1 MTQLT
6 PNGIK
11 FKDEDQEQTK
21 AVCSVDGVG
30 PDSSGNIP
38 VNFSSINTDL
48 TDLENRLDNIGDG
61 ASSYTLSATPNPVDE
76 GVSVTIT
83 LDTTNVFQ
91 GEEIPYTITPNGAS
105 LTDDFVSPIASTGHF
120 KIENDTADL
129 GLAIKE
135 DDLTESSP
143 ESFTL
148 TVNAGNNPYITV
160 NINDTSQTPV
170 PTYSLSASPNPASEN
185 QTVTVTLSTT
195 NVSNGTYVPYT
206 ISTSGLSLTQDFTS
220 TVASTGNFQVYNNQ
234 ATRTFPLKQDEL
246 TESSP
251 ESFTLTLNAGNNPYV
266 TVNVTD
272 SSQTPVDSP
281 YGTAPAMIS
290 IITGQRYIPPHGP
303 VGTREIIP
311 NAHSDQAEE
320 GTGMKFSLWFMNG
333 LLGTGEDPPYGT
345 TINWSVVGHNGFN
358 TSDFTWNSTRLSDYN
373 SSLDGTLKDPPG
385 TYIYPFGTFY
395 PGVSSGTA
403 EVVPTT
409 FGFGGPP
416 FPSASVNLQLSVD
429 NIPESGEYLTFT
441 FSNIP
446 GNGDTTQST
455 IYYVFDPLTFSDL
468 YWGTFTGPIVGM

>member
-21 AVCSVDGVG
+21 AVCSVDSVG

-91 GEEIPYTITPNGAS
+91 GEEIPYTITPNGVD

-129 GLAIKE
+129 VLAIKE

-148 TVNAGNNPYITV
+148 TVNAGTNPSITI
-160 NINDTSQTPV
+160 NINDTSQTLV
-170 PTYSLSASPNPASEN
+170 PTYNLSATPNPASEN

-206 ISTSGLSLTQDFTS
+206 ISTSGISLTQDFTS

-234 ATRTFPLKQDEL
+234 ATRTFTLKEDDL
-246 TESSP
+246 TESTP
-251 ESFTLTLNAGNNPYV
+251 ESFTLTVNAGNSPFV
-266 TVNVTD
+266 SVNVNDT
-272 SSQTPVDSP
+272 SQTPASSVSINAFLSGYRDQGQNASTTLWPSGSISAP
-281 YGTAPAMIS
+281 YGTITQIEENLFIGFQFSFYPNPFPPAGTVMNWT
-290 IITGQRYIPPHGP
+290 IT
-303 VGTREIIP
+303 
-311 NAHSDQAEE
+311 
-320 GTGMKFSLWFMNG
+320 
-333 LLGTGEDPPYGT
+333 
-345 TINWSVVGHNGFN
+345 GHNGFN
-358 TSDFTWNSTRLSDYN
+358 TSDYN
-373 SSLDGTLKDPPG
+373 YTASGMPNAHPDLGSPG
-385 TYIYPFGTFY
+385 I
-395 PGVSSGTA
+395 SSGTVT
-403 EVVPTT
+403 VVETT
-409 FGFGGPP
+409 SMFMTGTYL
-416 FPSASVNLQLSVD
+416 SAGVTLLIWSD
-429 NIPESGEYLTFT
+429 NISESGESFTIT

-446 GNGDTTQST
+446 NSPNISKTVH
-455 IYYVFDPLTFSDL
+455 VFDPMTSTDISWSVVNF
-468 YWGTFTGPIVGM
+468 GF

>member
-91 GEEIPYTITPNGAS
+91 GEEIPYTITPNGVS

-129 GLAIKE
+129 VLAIKE

-170 PTYSLSASPNPASEN
+170 PTYSLLASPNPASEN

-234 ATRTFPLKQDEL
+234 ATRTFTLKEDNL
-246 TESSP
+246 TEPTP
-251 ESFTLTLNAGNNPYV
+251 ESFTLTVNAGNNPTV
-266 TVNVTD
+266 TVGVSD
-272 SSQTPVDSP
+272 SSQTPNVTTNYSFSWQSYTETFAGWQSAEWTSNGVQYP
-281 YGTAPAMIS
+281 GHEGVVAEQGHQYGWDGYLTIS
-290 IITGQRYIPPHGP
+290 LIASDGYNIPP
-303 VGTREIIP
+303 VGTILNWRIEP
-311 NAHSDQAEE
+311 E
-320 GTGMKFSLWFMNG
+320 G
-333 LLGTGEDPPYGT
+333 
-345 TINWSVVGHNGFN
+345 GFGVN
-358 TSDFTWNSTRLSDYN
+358 DFTWQDTADDIRNGAIYDGFPFETIYPGALS
-373 SSLDGTLKDPPG
+373 GTLTVKAFGHP
-385 TYIYPFGTFY
+385 TYTGHPWVRIKFFIT
-395 PGVSSGTA
+395 
-403 EVVPTT
+403 
-409 FGFGGPP
+409 
-416 FPSASVNLQLSVD
+416 VD
-429 NIPESGEYLTFT
+429 NIPESGEAFT
-441 FSNIP
+441 FYLSVSDEPNAPEAAMRVRVPEHLPPPWIP
-446 GNGDTTQST
+446 DFQQ
-455 IYYVFDPLTFSDL
+455 
-468 YWGTFTGPIVGM
+468 